1 MNVSRF
7 CYNYKP
13 QGFINPVCKPVIAA
27 TNEYMSSIA
36 NTPAI
41 VNGTTQTSQGT
52 RIAATQQA
60 TLQENV
66 MATRDIVISN
76 TQINIDA
83 IEQSIYAQLATIGQ
97 QRYIPYKP
105 YIPPVIP
112 LSVMELEMA
121 TRNVGAPMSNIMRCK
136 GNQSFTR

>member
-1 MNVSRF
+1 MNVSF

-36 NTPAI
+36 SIPAI
-41 VNGTTQTSQGT
+41 VNGTAQTSQRT

-60 TLQENV
+60 TLQQNITT
-66 MATRDIVISN
+66 ARDIAVSN

-83 IEQSIYAQLATIGQ
+83 IEQSIYAQLATVGQ
-97 QRYIPYKP
+97 QRYVPYKP

-112 LSVMELEMA
+112 LSVMQLEMA
-121 TRNVGAPMSNIMRCK
+121 TRNVGTPMTNIMRCK